1 MGLRDQRPRRHGFAA
16 PSDPAM
22 EWLSL
27 VSLLIVLFLVARG
40 TSGSRM
46 LVIVAVTLAVVTV
59 ILFAERGGFW
69 PEAFR
74 QP

>member
-1 MGLRDQRPRRHGFAA
+1 
-16 PSDPAM
+16 M

-27 VSLLIVLFLVARG
+27 VSLLVVLFLIARG

-59 ILFAERGGFW
+59 VVFAERGGFW
-69 PEAFR
+69 PDAFR